1 MGTRLEKIIERLAD
15 SYKNQRGINYRD
27 DCNLPSRSSVV
38 RILQDIESL
47 VFPGFRMD
55 DEIEHRSLRFS
66 IQEHSSRLLKNLI
79 TEISKSL
86 AFKERLESQSGEICT
101 SPADHTEEAEKLAY
115 DFLEKLPE
123 LRSLIME
130 DVASTQE
137 GDPAAKSH
145 EEVILAYP
153 GVEALAVHRVANYLW
168 NKKIPL
174 IPRMMSEY
182 IHGKTG
188 IDIHPGA
195 SIGKGLCID
204 HGTGVV
210 IGETT
215 VIGNNVKIYQGVTL
229 GALSVK
235 KSEADTKRHPT
246 IEDNVTIYAGAT
258 ILGGTTVIGHDSI
271 IGGNVWLTSSVPPH
285 SKIYN
290 QPSRYIIKPGKEDPN
305 DFQI

>member
-1 MGTRLEKIIERLAD
+1 MGTRLEKIINKLRE
-15 SYKNQRGINYRD
+15 SYKNQRGINYKD
-27 DCNLPSRSSVV
+27 DCNLPSRSSVI
-38 RILQDIESL
+38 RILQDIENL
-47 VFPGFRMD
+47 IFPGFRLES
-55 DEIEHRSLRFS
+55 EIEHRSLRFS
-66 IQEHSSRLLKNLI
+66 IQEHSARLLKNLI
-79 TEISKSL
+79 TETAKSL
-86 AFKERLESQSGEICT
+86 AFKERLENQSDNICT
-101 SPADHTEEAEKLAY
+101 SPAEHMEKAEELAY
-115 DFLEKLPE
+115 AFLEALPE
-123 LRSLIME
+123 IRQLILE
-130 DVASTQE
+130 DVAATQE
-137 GDPAAKSH
+137 GDPAAKSQ
-145 EEVILAYP
+145 EEVILSYP

-168 NKKIPL
+168 NRQIPL

-195 SIGKGLCID
+195 TIGKRLCID

-215 VIGNNVKIYQGVTL
+215 IIGDNVKIYQGVTL

-235 KSEADTKRHPT
+235 KTEADTKRHPT

-290 QPSRYIIKPGKEDPN
+290 QPSKYIIKPGKEDPH